1 MSSKPAAK
9 TSVLAFTTAQT
20 VHKMLDLQS
29 LAVKDKEPEKE
40 EDKPFSE
47 PYPERAPLDLV
58 QRSSVVSLLADQ
70 RREGSVSLLA
80 DQRREDS
87 DTASPGLG
95 VEDAREPSRRPIVV
109 TSGHSFPAFGNHPTY
124 LVRRFT
130 SLQIFFY
137 QKTTTLHLP
146 IPKYIYS

>member
-1 MSSKPAAK
+1 
-9 TSVLAFTTAQT
+9 
-20 VHKMLDLQS
+20 MLDLQS
-29 LAVKDKEPEKE
+29 LAVKDKELDKE

-47 PYPERAPLDLV
+47 PYPERAPLDLA

-70 RREGSVSLLA
+70 RREGTVNLLADQRREGSVSLLV

-95 VEDAREPSRRPIVV
+95 VEDTREPSRRPIVV

-130 SLQIFFY
+130 SPNFVLSENNHI
-137 QKTTTLHLP
+137 
-146 IPKYIYS
+146 

>member
-70 RREGSVSLLA
+70 RREGSMNLLAEHGREASVSLLA

-87 DTASPGLG
+87 DTTSPGLG
-95 VEDAREPSRRPIVV
+95 VEDVREPSRRPIVV

-124 LVRRFT
+124 LV
-130 SLQIFFY
+130 
-137 QKTTTLHLP
+137 
-146 IPKYIYS
+146 